1 MSLSLVMESVGG
13 RHECGASTFPV
24 VQLVTVFVLFI
35 YFLLQ
40 NDSTLKKK
48 KGRWH
53 KTQICKCTSVTSD
66 TSILVH
72 TSYATNIR
80 QPSI

>member
-1 MSLSLVMESVGG
+1 MEASLSLVMESVGG

-24 VQLVTVFVLFI
+24 VQLVTVFVLFM

-48 KGRWH
+48 KADGVKH
-53 KTQICKCTSVTSD
+53 KYV
-66 TSILVH
+66 SIH
-72 TSYATNIR
+72 R
-80 QPSI
+80 